1 MNRIISLK
9 VSFTFMFLL
18 ISFILIPGCGKHGG
32 TPVVRVDTLSTEQD
46 QLLMINFLPLDL
58 SYGGV
63 KERFPSLGEVKAGAV
78 PGGTLTGTATGKMK
92 TPGGYESIAE
102 LEFEHN
108 ALTRY
113 SFIVIAESVVTAM
126 MYQRLQSFY
135 TMRYGNYHQELREE
149 GAQRWGRSY
158 WTSDIFAVV
167 VTLQDSAGTHSLR
180 WGFEKL
186 RESNPEQPEAHAIR
200 STQSPFATTA
210 EYP

>member
-1 MNRIISLK
+1 MNQITSLK
-9 VSFTFMFLL
+9 HSFLFLWLLFGFM
-18 ISFILIPGCGKHGG
+18 LIPGCGKRSG
-32 TPVVRVDTLSTEQD
+32 TPAVRVDTLSTEQD
-46 QLLMINFLPLDL
+46 QLLMINYLPLDL
-58 SYGGV
+58 SYREV
-63 KERFPSLGEVKAGAV
+63 KERFPSLGEVQAATV
-78 PGGTLTGTATGKMK
+78 PGGTLTGTATGKIK

-102 LEFEHN
+102 LDFERN

-113 SFIVIAESVVTAM
+113 SFLVIAESVVTTT

-167 VTLQDSAGTHSLR
+167 VTLQDSAGVHSLR

-186 RESNPEQPEAHAIR
+186 RESESEEPEAHIVR
-200 STQSPFATTA
+200 SIHSSFATTA